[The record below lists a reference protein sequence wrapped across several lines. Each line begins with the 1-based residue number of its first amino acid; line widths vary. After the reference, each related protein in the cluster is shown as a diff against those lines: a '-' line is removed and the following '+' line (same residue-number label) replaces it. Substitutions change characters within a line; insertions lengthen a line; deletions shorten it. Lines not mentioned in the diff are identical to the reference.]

1 MVARSADSL
10 SMGFFSLYK
19 FLAALLLV
27 RGIILLLESYTFLN
41 VIRDL
46 QSDPHLTIPAHATQ
60 EEQRLEAITGF
71 TAEKHKTIL
80 DSFSRKEDTF
90 SV

>member
-1 MVARSADSL
+1 ML
-10 SMGFFSLYK
+10 
-19 FLAALLLV
+19 LA
-27 RGIILLLESYTFLN
+27 SYTFLN
-41 VIRDL
+41 VSRE
-46 QSDPHLTIPAHATQ
+46 SDPHLTIPAHATQ

-71 TAEKHKTIL
+71 MAEKDKTIL